1 MLRKELY
8 DIKACVCRTF
18 RLGHVDLDYILHD
31 LPFDACTQATR
42 QTYAALLGVEHAEGQ
57 PMWLCKTCMRA
68 LQGGNVPS
76 TSAAN
81 NMALAP
87 IPPELQG
94 LTVMETRLISRVGA
108 CGWKGALH
116 THKNLRWRS

>member
-1 MLRKELY
+1 MT
-8 DIKACVCRTF
+8 CVCSRF
-18 RLGHVDLDYILHD
+18 KLGHVNLNYLLHD
-31 LPFDACTQATR
+31 LPFYACTQATR
-42 QTYAALLGVEHAEGQ
+42 QMYAALLGVEHAEGQ
-57 PMWLCKTCMRA
+57 TMWLCNTCKRA

-108 CGWKGALH
+108 CCWKGALH
-116 THKNLRWRS
+116 THKYLRLHS